1 MVFLMDMAKGKR
13 QDKALAG
20 SKQRPRGVALNAPPR
35 YLFVD
40 AWNVVHALPQL
51 NKLMASG
58 LDCARDALA
67 QMVEPIHQAEA
78 IHVVLVF
85 DSRQDTV
92 QTEHPLGVKTF
103 EYLYAPAALSAD
115 GAIERMVAR
124 LQDPSQSTVISNDA
138 MVRESIRSSGA
149 NALNPQELAD
159 WAKACELRQQQG
171 LLTMRRKNERN
182 WGQRLPL

>member
-1 MVFLMDMAKGKR
+1 MAKGSGQGKSTARAKGTR
-13 QDKALAG
+13 QQAAFC
-20 SKQRPRGVALNAPPR
+20 APVR

-40 AWNVVHALPQL
+40 AWNVVHALPRL
-51 NKLMASG
+51 SKRFSAG

-92 QTEHPLGVKTF
+92 QTEHPLGVNTF
-103 EYLYAPAALSAD
+103 EYLYAPASLSAD

-138 MVRESIRSSGA
+138 MVRESIRSMGA
-149 NALNPQELAD
+149 NALSPQELAD
-159 WAKACELRQQQG
+159 WARACEERQRQG
-171 LLTMRRKNERN
+171 LSVMRRKNERN